1 MVMSDMIEININ
13 GVNEQ
18 YTLNEVAKQADGS
31 LLLRINDS
39 VMLATVVMD
48 EENSVDEDFLPLTVQ
63 YVEKSYAVGKFP
75 GGFIK
80 REQKPGDFE
89 TLTSRLI
96 DRSIRPLFPEGYRHP
111 TVVNII
117 VLSADDKTDLQA
129 MALNAAAN
137 ALYISSIPVD
147 VPVSALRVGKVGDE
161 FVVNPSQEQMRESSL
176 DLFVAGTNENI
187 LMIEQRA
194 MATTEVDSI
203 SEYPDMSIE
212 SGMGAGVVSLHKT
225 NEISEDE
232 LISALELAL
241 ESLKKATANYG
252 DMFSPYKKPH
262 KNHTIHEDLI
272 NRAIYNFAKEKYRP
286 SVEEALFKMSK
297 SERASELKDVARA
310 ICEDSHALENE
321 WEFGEVYKALGALKR
336 ELLRESVLFNGKRAD
351 GRGLEDIR
359 DISIK
364 TNILPSVHSSV
375 LFTRGQTQALV
386 TATLGGDQ
394 DAQMYENLSSKGSQK
409 DRLMVHYNFPSFSV
423 NEASPLSPP
432 GRRELGHGNLARR
445 AVEPTLI
452 DANSHTIRLVSEILE
467 SNGSSSMATVCGAS
481 LALKAANLEIS
492 SLVAGVAM
500 GLVKEESSYAV
511 LTDIM
516 GLEDHDGDLDCKVAG
531 SRDGITAMQMDI
543 KLGGLPFGV
552 LQDVL
557 HKAKEARIKILDIMD
572 EAAENI
578 VLNDK
583 VLPSTE
589 KFLINPARIVDII
602 GQAGKTIKE
611 IIEKFEVSI
620 DLDREKG
627 EVKVTG
633 SSRDRVGAA
642 SEHIKNISNS
652 ESSRDSRPNDA
663 TKLYKEGDEFRA
675 PVKKIVDFGAFVELP
690 KGFDGLLHISKI
702 SSSKVQNVNDYIKE
716 GDELDVKILSVSRN
730 RVELALLKQFD

>member
-1 MVMSDMIEININ
+1 
-13 GVNEQ
+13 
-18 YTLNEVAKQADGS
+18 
-31 LLLRINDS
+31 
-39 VMLATVVMD
+39 
-48 EENSVDEDFLPLTVQ
+48 
-63 YVEKSYAVGKFP
+63 
-75 GGFIK
+75 
-80 REQKPGDFE
+80 EQKPGDFE
-89 TLTSRLI
+89 TLTSRII
-96 DRSIRPLFPEGYRHP
+96 DRSIRPLFPKGYRHP

-117 VLSADDKTDLQA
+117 VLSADDKTDLQT

-137 ALYISSIPVD
+137 ALYISSVPVD
-147 VPVSALRVGKVGDE
+147 MPVAALRVGRIGGE
-161 FVVNPSQEQMRESSL
+161 FVLNPTLEEVKESSL
-176 DLFVAGTNENI
+176 DLLVAGTNENI

-194 MATTEVDSI
+194 IATMEVDSI
-203 SEYPDMSIE
+203 AEYPDMSIE
-212 SGMGAGVVSLHKT
+212 SGMGAGVVSVHRP
-225 NEISEDE
+225 NEIAEEE
-232 LISALELAL
+232 LILALELSL
-241 ESLKKATANYG
+241 EGIKKATTSYAQTLA
-252 DMFSPYKKPH
+252 SYKKPH
-262 KNHTIHEDLI
+262 KKHIIHDDI
-272 NRAIYNFAKEKYRP
+272 TNRAIYNFAKEKYKV

-310 ICEDSHALENE
+310 ICEDNHALENE
-321 WEFGEVYKALGALKR
+321 WEFQEVYKALGELKR
-336 ELLRESVLFNGKRAD
+336 ELLRESVLFSGRRAD

-386 TATLGGDQ
+386 TTTLGGDQ
-394 DAQMYENLSSKGSQK
+394 DAQMYENLSDKGAQK
-409 DRLMVHYNFPSFSV
+409 ERLMVHYNFPSFSV

-445 AVEPTLI
+445 AIEPTII
-452 DANSHTIRLVSEILE
+452 DASSHTIRLVSEILE

-481 LALKAANLEIS
+481 LALRAADLETS

-500 GLVKEESSYAV
+500 GLIKEESSYAV

-543 KLGGLPFGV
+543 KLGGLPFDV

-557 HKAKEARIKILDIMD
+557 HKAKVARIKILDIMD
-572 EAAENI
+572 EASENI
-578 VLNDK
+578 VLNDN

-589 KFLINPARIVDII
+589 KFLINPSKIVDII

-652 ESSRDSRPNDA
+652 ESSRDSRPSDA

-675 PVKKIVDFGAFVELP
+675 PVKKVVDFGAFVELP

-702 SSSKVQNVNDYIKE
+702 SSSKVQNISDYIKE

-730 RVELALLKQFD
+730 RVELGLLKPLD